1 MFIDEAT
8 VRVRGGRGGNGVIH
22 FVSGPKN
29 PRGGPD
35 GGSAGSGGSVILEAS
50 NSVSTLYRYRH
61 RPLFEADKGTDGARN
76 NKQGATGTDLIV
88 LIPVG
93 TVIRDATS
101 GELLADLSR
110 AGEQAVVAQGG
121 EGGRGN
127 SSFTTSR
134 RQAPR
139 ICERGLGGES
149 RTLKLELKL
158 IADIG
163 IIGFPNVG
171 KSSLISSISGKQAK
185 VADYPFTTLVPNLGV
200 VDVDGKN
207 QFVAVDVP
215 GLVQGAHEG
224 RGLGDRFLRHVERTS
239 AFIHMVDLA
248 PMDARDPVEDYDAI
262 NYELESFN
270 PHLAKRPQIVVG
282 NKIDAVSDED
292 LLQIQESF
300 RERGIE
306 ILPISVAT
314 GKGVRT
320 LVQRAFYLLQGVRT
334 SEEPEAIPVRRKVY
348 RFEGEVETGFSV
360 AREDDMLVVHG
371 KTVEN
376 LVKKLVL
383 DHHDA
388 QSYLGDRLEKMGV
401 MKELRRNGFAE
412 GETIRV
418 GEIELELEG

>member
-8 VRVRGGRGGNGVIH
+8 IRARGGRGGNGVIH
-22 FVSGPKN
+22 FMAGLHN

-35 GGSAGSGGSVILEAS
+35 GGNAGAGGSVILEAS
-50 NSVSTLYRYRH
+50 ASVSTLYRFRH
-61 RPLFEADKGTDGARN
+61 RPLFEADNGVNGSRN
-76 NKQGATGTDLIV
+76 NKQGATGSDLIV
-88 LIPVG
+88 LVPTG
-93 TVIRDATS
+93 TIIRDTTS
-101 GELLADLSR
+101 GELLSDLNR
-110 AGEQAVVAQGG
+110 AGEQLLVAQGG

-127 SSFTTSR
+127 SSFTTST

-171 KSSLISSISGKQAK
+171 KSSLISSISGKRAK
-185 VADYPFTTLVPNLGV
+185 VADYPFTTIVPNLGV
-200 VDVDGKN
+200 VDVDGKH

-224 RGLGDRFLRHVERTS
+224 RGLGDRFLRHVERTA

-248 PMDARDPVEDYDAI
+248 PMEERDPVQDFDAI
-262 NYELESFN
+262 KYELESFN
-270 PHLAKRPQIVVG
+270 PHLARRPQIVVG
-282 NKIDAVSDED
+282 NKIDAVSEED
-292 LLQIQESF
+292 VARIRERF

-306 ILPISVAT
+306 LLPISVAT
-314 GKGVRT
+314 SKGVRD
-320 LVQRAFYLLQGVRT
+320 LVNRAYYLLQGART
-334 SEEPEAIPVRRKVY
+334 SEEPEQIPGRRKIY
-348 RFEGEVETGFSV
+348 RFEGETGFTV
-360 AREDDMLVVHG
+360 AREADMLVVHG

-383 DHHDA
+383 DSRDA
-388 QSYLGDRLEKMGV
+388 QEYLGNRLEKMGV
-401 MKELRRNGFAE
+401 MKELRRQGLTDT
-412 GETIRV
+412 ETVRI
-418 GEIELELEG
+418 GEIELELDG

>member
-29 PRGGPD
+29 PHGGPD
-35 GGSAGSGGSVILEAS
+35 GGNAGAGGSVLLEAS
-50 NSVSTLYRYRH
+50 GSISTLYQFRH
-61 RPLFEADKGTDGARN
+61 RPLFEAENGINGSRN
-76 NKQGATGTDLIV
+76 NKQGATGPDLVVLVPLGTIV
-88 LIPVG
+88 KD
-93 TVIRDATS
+93 TTS
-101 GELLADLSR
+101 GEILADLSR
-110 AGEQAVVAQGG
+110 AGDQMLVAEGG
-121 EGGRGN
+121 EAGRGN

-171 KSSLISSISGKQAK
+171 KSSLISSVSGKRAK
-185 VADYPFTTLVPNLGV
+185 IADYPFTTLVPNLGV

-224 RGLGDRFLRHVERTS
+224 KGLGDRFLRHVERTS
-239 AFIHMVDLA
+239 AFIHMIDLA
-248 PMDARDPVEDYDAI
+248 PMEARDPVEDFDAI

-282 NKIDAVSDED
+282 NKTDAVSDED
-292 LLQIQESF
+292 LATVLERF
-300 RERGIE
+300 RERGIDM
-306 ILPISVAT
+306 LPISVAT
-314 GKGVRT
+314 SDSVRT
-320 LVQRAFYLLQGVRT
+320 LVHRAFYLLQGVRT
-334 SEEPEAIPVRRKVY
+334 KEEPETQPTRRKIY
-348 RFEGEVETGFSV
+348 RFEGETGFSV
-360 AREDDMLVVHG
+360 VREDGMLVVQG
-371 KTVEN
+371 KIVEN

-383 DHHDA
+383 DSYDA
-388 QSYLGDRLEKMGV
+388 QEYLGNRLEKMGV
-401 MKELRRNGFAE
+401 LKEMRRQGWTNN
-412 GETIRV
+412 ETVRI

>member
-29 PRGGPD
+29 PHGGPD
-35 GGSAGSGGSVILEAS
+35 GGNAGAGASVLLEAS
-50 NSVSTLYRYRH
+50 GSISTLYQFRH
-61 RPLFEADKGTDGARN
+61 RPLFEAENGINGSRN
-76 NKQGATGTDLIV
+76 NKQGATGVDLVVLVPLGTIV
-88 LIPVG
+88 KD
-93 TVIRDATS
+93 TTS
-101 GELLADLSR
+101 GEILADLSR
-110 AGEQAVVAQGG
+110 AGDQMLVAEGG

-127 SSFTTSR
+127 SSFTTAR

-171 KSSLISSISGKQAK
+171 KSSLISSVSGKRAK
-185 VADYPFTTLVPNLGV
+185 IADYPFTTLVPNLGV

-215 GLVQGAHEG
+215 GLVKGAHEG
-224 RGLGDRFLRHVERTS
+224 KGLGDRFLRHVERTS
-239 AFIHMVDLA
+239 AFIHMIDLA
-248 PMDARDPVEDYDAI
+248 PMEERDPVEDFDAI

-282 NKIDAVSDED
+282 NKTDAVSDED
-292 LLQIQESF
+292 LARILEQF
-300 RERGIE
+300 RARGID

-320 LVQRAFYLLQGVRT
+320 LVQRSFYLLQGVRT
-334 SEEPEAIPVRRKVY
+334 KEEPETMPVRRKIY
-348 RFEGEVETGFSV
+348 RFEGETGFSV
-360 AREDDMLVVHG
+360 SREDDMLVVHG
-371 KTVEN
+371 ETVEN

-383 DHHDA
+383 DSYDA
-388 QSYLGDRLEKMGV
+388 QEYLGTRLDKMGV
-401 MKELRRNGFAE
+401 LKELRRQGWT
-412 GETIRV
+412 GTETVRI

>member
-22 FVSGPKN
+22 FMSSLHN

-35 GGSAGSGGSVILEAS
+35 GGNAGNGGSVVLETS
-50 NSVSTLYRYRH
+50 SSVSTLYRFRN
-61 RPLFEADKGTDGARN
+61 RPLFTANNGVNGSRD
-76 NKQGATGTDLIV
+76 NKQGATGDDLIV

-93 TVIRDATS
+93 TVIRDTTT
-101 GELLADLSR
+101 GELVADLNR
-110 AGEQAVVAQGG
+110 AGEQVLVAQGG

-134 RQAPR
+134 RRAPR

-171 KSSLISSISGKQAK
+171 KSSLISSISGKRAK
-185 VADYPFTTLVPNLGV
+185 VADYPFTTIVPNLGV
-200 VDVDGKN
+200 VDVDGKH

-215 GLVQGAHEG
+215 GLIQGAHEG
-224 RGLGDRFLRHVERTS
+224 KGLGDRFLRHVERTV
-239 AFIHMVDLA
+239 AFIHMIDLA
-248 PMDARDPVEDYDAI
+248 PMEDRDPVQDFEAI
-262 NYELESFN
+262 NHELESFN
-270 PHLAKRPQIVVG
+270 PQLAKRPQIVVG

-292 LLQIQESF
+292 VADVQERF

-306 ILPISVAT
+306 LVPISVAT
-314 GKGVRT
+314 GKGTRR

-334 SEEPEAIPVRRKVY
+334 SEDPEPTPGRRKVY
-348 RFEGEVETGFSV
+348 RFEGETGFSV
-360 AREDDMLVVHG
+360 AREDDVLVVRG
-371 KTVEN
+371 RTVEN

-383 DHHDA
+383 DSQDA
-388 QSYLGDRLEKMGV
+388 QEYLGNRLEKMGV
-401 MKELRRNGFAE
+401 LKELRRQGLID
-412 GETIRV
+412 GETVRI
-418 GEIELELEG
+418 GEIQVELER

>member
-8 VRVRGGRGGNGVIH
+8 IRIRGGRGGNGVIH

-35 GGSAGSGGSVILEAS
+35 GGNAGDGGSVLLEAS
-50 NSVSTLYRYRH
+50 GSVSTLYRFRH
-61 RPLFEADKGTDGARN
+61 RPLFEADPGGNGSRN
-76 NKQGATGTDLIV
+76 NKHGATGADLIV
-88 LIPVG
+88 LTPLG
-93 TVIRDATS
+93 TIIKDTTS
-101 GELLADLSR
+101 GEILADLSR
-110 AGEQAVVAQGG
+110 AGDQMLVAEGG

-171 KSSLISSISGKQAK
+171 KSSLISSISGKRAK
-185 VADYPFTTLVPNLGV
+185 IADYPFTTLVPNLGV
-200 VDVDGKN
+200 VDVDGRN

-215 GLVQGAHEG
+215 GLVEGAHEG
-224 RGLGDRFLRHVERTS
+224 KGLGDRFLRHVERTS
-239 AFIHMVDLA
+239 AFIHMIDLA
-248 PMDARDPVEDYDAI
+248 PMEERDPIDDFDAI
-262 NYELESFN
+262 NYELASFK

-282 NKIDAVSDED
+282 NKSDAVSDED
-292 LLQIQESF
+292 LESIQERF
-300 RERGIE
+300 RERGID
-306 ILPISVAT
+306 LLAVSVAT
-314 GKGVRT
+314 GDNIRT
-320 LVQRAFYLLQGVRT
+320 LVHRAFYLLQGVRT
-334 SEEPEAIPVRRKVY
+334 QEEPEMRPVQRKIY
-348 RFEGEVETGFSV
+348 RFEGETGFSV
-360 AREDDMLVVHG
+360 SKEDDVFIVSG
-371 KTVEN
+371 QTVEN

-383 DHHDA
+383 DSFDA
-388 QSYLGDRLEKMGV
+388 QEYLGNRLEKMGV
-401 MKELRRNGFAE
+401 LKELRRQGWAKT
-412 GETIRV
+412 ETVRI

>member
-29 PRGGPD
+29 PHGGPD
-35 GGSAGSGGSVILEAS
+35 GGNAGGGGSVVLEAS
-50 NSVSTLYRYRH
+50 PSLSTLYRFRH
-61 RPLFEADKGTDGARN
+61 RPLFEAENGVNGSRN
-76 NKQGATGTDLIV
+76 NKQGATGPDLIV
-88 LIPVG
+88 LVPLG
-93 TVIRDATS
+93 TIIRDTTS

-110 AGEQAVVAQGG
+110 AGEQALVAEGG

-134 RQAPR
+134 RRAPR
-139 ICERGLGGES
+139 ICERGLGGDA

-171 KSSLISSISGKQAK
+171 KSSLISSISGKRAK

-224 RGLGDRFLRHVERTS
+224 RGLGDRFLRHVERTA
-239 AFIHMVDLA
+239 AFIHMIDLA
-248 PMDARDPVEDYDAI
+248 PMEERDPVQDYDAI
-262 NYELESFN
+262 NHELESFN

-292 LLQIQESF
+292 LERVQEQF
-300 RERGIE
+300 RERGIDL
-306 ILPISVAT
+306 LPISVAT
-314 GKGVRT
+314 SHGVRT

-334 SEEPEAIPVRRKVY
+334 KDEPETIPVRRKIY
-348 RFEGEVETGFSV
+348 RFEGETGFSV
-360 AREDDMLVVHG
+360 DREDGVLVVYG

-383 DHHDA
+383 DSYDA
-388 QSYLGDRLEKMGV
+388 QEYLGLRLDKMGV
-401 MKELRRNGFAE
+401 LKELRRQGLTDT
-412 GETIRV
+412 ETVRI

>member
-8 VRVRGGRGGNGVIH
+8 VRTRGGRGGNGVIH
-22 FVSGPKN
+22 FLSSPFN

-35 GGSAGSGGSVILEAS
+35 GGNAGGGGSVILEAS
-50 NSVSTLYRYRH
+50 ASVSTLYRFRN
-61 RPLFEADKGTDGARN
+61 RPLFDADNGVNGSRG
-76 NKQGATGTDLIV
+76 NKQGATGADLIV
-88 LIPVG
+88 LVPVG
-93 TVIRDATS
+93 TIIRDTTS
-101 GELLADLSR
+101 GELLADLNRS
-110 AGEQAVVAQGG
+110 GEQVLVAQGG

-134 RQAPR
+134 RRAPR
-139 ICERGLGGES
+139 ICERGLAGDA

-171 KSSLISSISGKQAK
+171 KSSLISSISGKRAK
-185 VADYPFTTLVPNLGV
+185 VADYPFTTIVPNLGV
-200 VDVDGKN
+200 VDVDGRN

-224 RGLGDRFLRHVERTS
+224 RGLGDRFLRHVERTA

-248 PMDARDPVEDYDAI
+248 PMEERDPVQDFDAI
-262 NYELESFN
+262 NHELESFN

-282 NKIDAVSDED
+282 NKIDAVSDEVVAD
-292 LLQIQESF
+292 VQARF

-314 GKGVRT
+314 GKSVRT

-334 SEEPEAIPVRRKVY
+334 SEEPETIPVRRKIY
-348 RFEGEVETGFSV
+348 RFEGETGFSV
-360 AREDDMLVVHG
+360 VREDDMLVVHG

-383 DHHDA
+383 DSQDA
-388 QSYLGDRLEKMGV
+388 QEYLGDRLEKMGV
-401 MKELRRNGFAE
+401 MRELRRQGLTNS
-412 GETIRV
+412 ETVLI